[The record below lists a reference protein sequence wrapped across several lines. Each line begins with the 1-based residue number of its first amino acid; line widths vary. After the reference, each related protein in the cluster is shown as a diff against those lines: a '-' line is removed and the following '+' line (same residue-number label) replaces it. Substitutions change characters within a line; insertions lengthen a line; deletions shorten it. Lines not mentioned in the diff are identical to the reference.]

1 MKHGTSWSF
10 LIWIGRLYSASGMG
24 FLHLP
29 GSLGSADPG
38 CWINT
43 HQLISKALVLPIPG
57 LPGHPA
63 IPVAAYQE
71 VLEASSTTSPNQSP
85 VPTPL
90 PPPPLSSSS
99 SYQPHSPHSSTTFTL
114 PHQALH
120 TLHGSIPRPDTAS
133 TSSPTPDPSNR
144 AVASALTQEMH
155 LHSHHG
161 QGLSPEVRVLHQELH
176 LQSSS

>member
-90 PPPPLSSSS
+90 PPP
-99 SYQPHSPHSSTTFTL
+99 
-114 PHQALH
+114 
-120 TLHGSIPRPDTAS
+120 
-133 TSSPTPDPSNR
+133 
-144 AVASALTQEMH
+144 
-155 LHSHHG
+155 LHSHPPPLTNLILPIALPRS
-161 QGLSPEVRVLHQELH
+161 LSPTRHSTHSTVQFPDQIQPRHLHQH
-176 LQSSS
+176 LIPPIGLWLQPSPRRCICTATMARV